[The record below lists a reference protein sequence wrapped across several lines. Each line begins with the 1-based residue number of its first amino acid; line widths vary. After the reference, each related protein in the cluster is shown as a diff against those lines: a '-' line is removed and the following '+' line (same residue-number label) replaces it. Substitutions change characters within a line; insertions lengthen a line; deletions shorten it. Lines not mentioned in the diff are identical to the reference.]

1 MSLIFENNYIEN
13 LKLLSILYVE
23 DDPEIQSIV
32 LNILK
37 EHFKTIYTADNGNDG
52 LRFFKEH
59 NPDIIITGIQMP
71 KMNGLELIHEMK
83 KLHPDIPVIIL
94 TSENDEGYFLQAID
108 LGVDKYIKKP
118 VDEIQL
124 LASLNFIASS
134 LFQKKEIKVKNE
146 IINAV
151 LDSHPDLMMICQG
164 RNIHYMNISFKL
176 FIDYNSQD
184 VYGQELSLIDPF
196 LAFSSNSIY
205 HGATFYEIIQYSSRP
220 ESSGDT
226 IIYLKNME
234 NASVNAYLLHTKP
247 IPDFPEILVTLTDV
261 TDMENEKQFFHEL
274 AMRDPLTG
282 AFNRNQFN
290 ESLRHEI
297 ERSHRYKHPLS
308 LILLDIDYFKKFN
321 DRYGHPVGDKI
332 LIYLTELVQDNIR
345 LIDTFARYGGEEFII
360 LLPETAIE
368 KSYLLAE
375 NLRKLIENDSQNTK
389 DCPET
394 ITCSFGVTQMKEN
407 DTPDIMIKR
416 VDTALYKAKN
426 SGRNK
431 VIIG

>member
-1 MSLIFENNYIEN
+1 
-13 LKLLSILYVE
+13 
-23 DDPEIQSIV
+23 
-32 LNILK
+32 
-37 EHFKTIYTADNGNDG
+37 
-52 LRFFKEH
+52 
-59 NPDIIITGIQMP
+59 
-71 KMNGLELIHEMK
+71 
-83 KLHPDIPVIIL
+83 
-94 TSENDEGYFLQAID
+94 
-108 LGVDKYIKKP
+108 
-118 VDEIQL
+118 
-124 LASLNFIASS
+124 
-134 LFQKKEIKVKNE
+134 
-146 IINAV
+146 
-151 LDSHPDLMMICQG
+151 
-164 RNIHYMNISFKL
+164 
-176 FIDYNSQD
+176 
-184 VYGQELSLIDPF
+184 
-196 LAFSSNSIY
+196 
-205 HGATFYEIIQYSSRP
+205 
-220 ESSGDT
+220 
-226 IIYLKNME
+226 
-234 NASVNAYLLHTKP
+234 
-247 IPDFPEILVTLTDV
+247 
-261 TDMENEKQFFHEL
+261 MENEKQFFHEL

-389 DCPET
+389 ECPET